1 MAALVFDEIALVG
14 EGFVAEGAG
23 KAHLPDLVH
32 SSFVS
37 VHDVARSET
46 LPADLTLD
54 WLQTGVLTH
63 VILQCVL

>member
-1 MAALVFDEIALVG
+1 MAALVFDEVALVG
-14 EGFVAEGAG
+14 EGLVAEGTG
-23 KAHLPDLVH
+23 EAHLPDLVH
-32 SSFVS
+32 ASLVS
-37 VHDVARSET
+37 VHDVTSSEA